1 MTQDITAQVAS
12 ELSEDIRPQD
22 DFYRYVNGKWLETAE
37 IPADQA
43 SAGSFITLRNEA
55 EENVHQ
61 LIQQLSQEFPAHDVG
76 DSTDPETIAADKPA
90 AEKISDLY
98 HAFMDV
104 ARINATGDA
113 TALAPD
119 LDLIRAAST
128 KDELASVVGTL
139 YAHGVGGPFG
149 ADINANRNDPL
160 NYIPYLY
167 QSGLGLPDESFYREP
182 EYAEILAAYQDF
194 VPRLYALATEV
205 DDSLATTAAENI
217 LAVEQAI
224 AKHHFTVVELRDV
237 DKTNTVLSWAD
248 FLASAPGFDW
258 EAAFTSLGLTAQ
270 KAPEFLVMTPR
281 ALAGF
286 AQVWQETELGKLRDY
301 LTWHVILARAPF
313 LSENTALA
321 NFSFYGKTL
330 NGQPEQRDR
339 WKRGVAFVNAAMG
352 EAVGEA
358 YVAQHFPPYHKEK
371 MQQLVADLLAAYQQS
386 ITDLDWMTE
395 ATKAKALTKLS
406 QFVPKIGYPDQ
417 WRDYSKLA
425 TTPHDLLANV
435 RSTSG
440 FETDHEIAKLGNPV
454 DRTEWF
460 MYPQTVNAYYNPVA
474 NEIVF
479 PAAILQPPFFQADAD
494 PAWNYGGIGAVIGHE
509 IGHGF
514 DDQGSK
520 YDGLGRLQNW
530 WTDTDRAEF
539 EARTKALVAQ
549 YDGKIPAQLPPD
561 SPYGVNGELT
571 LGENIGD
578 LGGLTIALKAYDIA
592 LKRAGLAGIDDA
604 PVIAG
609 FTGAQRVFLSYARIW
624 QSLARP
630 EALIQQ
636 LATDP
641 HSPAE
646 FRCNGIVRNIDAFAE
661 AFELTE
667 GDAMY
672 LPPEERVRI
681 W

>member
-12 ELSEDIRPQD
+12 ELSKDIRPQD
-22 DFYRYVNGKWLETAE
+22 DFYRYVNGKWLQTAE
-37 IPADQA
+37 IPDDQA
-43 SAGSFITLRNEA
+43 SAGAFITLRNEA
-55 EENVHQ
+55 EENVHE
-61 LIQQLSQEFPAHDVG
+61 LIAQMAQNFSVSPSPTG
-76 DSTDPETIAADKPA
+76 DDAGVVSADKSN

-98 HAFMDV
+98 NSFMDV
-104 ARINATGDA
+104 ERINATGDA
-113 TALAPD
+113 AALAQD
-119 LDLIRAAST
+119 FDLIRTATS

-149 ADINANRNDPL
+149 IEIDANRNDPL

-182 EYAEILAAYQDF
+182 EYAEILAAYEEF
-194 VPRLYALATEV
+194 VPRLYALAAEV
-205 DDSLATTAAENI
+205 DDSAATASAENI
-217 LAVEQAI
+217 LAVERAI

-258 EAAFTSLGLTAQ
+258 AAAFAGLGFTEQ
-270 KAPEFLVMTPR
+270 QAPEFLVMTPQ

-286 AQVWQETELGKLRDY
+286 AQVWQETALDTLRDY
-301 LTWHVILARAPF
+301 LNWLVILARAPF

-330 NGQPEQRDR
+330 NGQPQQRDR

-352 EAVGEA
+352 EAVGEK
-358 YVAQHFPPYHKEK
+358 YVAEHFSPDSKEK
-371 MQQLVADLLAAYQQS
+371 MQQLVADLLTAYRES
-386 ITDLDWMTE
+386 ITNLDWMTE
-395 ATKAKALTKLS
+395 ETKEKALKKLS
-406 QFVPKIGYPDQ
+406 QFVPKIGYPDK

-435 RSTSG
+435 RSTAG
-440 FETDHEIAKLGNPV
+440 FETDREIAKLGTPV

-530 WTDTDRAEF
+530 WTDTDRSEF

-549 YDGKIPAQLPPD
+549 YDGKIPAQLPQD

-592 LKRAGLAGIDDA
+592 LKRAGLPGIDEA
-604 PVIAG
+604 PVIEN
-609 FTGAQRVFLSYARIW
+609 FTGTQRVFLSYARIW
-624 QSLARP
+624 QNQTRS

-636 LATDP
+636 IATDP

-661 AFELTE
+661 AFDLVE

-672 LPPEERVRI
+672 LAPEERVRI